1 MKKAALFILCIIVAA
16 VFCSCDRPQ
25 DITGDTVYRSTSDI
39 VVSQVP
45 KNWAHVNSGS
55 NIKMFT
61 ITNSTELSFN
71 AVEVKPTGYDN
82 WETVEYD
89 FVKGEQ
95 FSYSFK
101 PGDTD
106 KYQKWDFRMRI
117 AFDLYYTI
125 SDVDVSEGDII
136 IDGDIASPSF
146 TYAKETA
153 VTN

>member
-39 VVSQVP
+39 VVSTAP
-45 KNWAHVNSGS
+45 KTWAHVNSGS

-61 ITNSTELSFN
+61 ITNNTQIDFN
-71 AVEVKPTGYDN
+71 AVEVKPSGYDV
-82 WETVEYD
+82 WETVEAD

-125 SDVDVSEGDII
+125 SAVEVSEGDIV
-136 IDGDIASPSF
+136 IDGDIDSPSF
-146 TYAKETA
+146 KLAKETA
-153 VTN
+153 VAN